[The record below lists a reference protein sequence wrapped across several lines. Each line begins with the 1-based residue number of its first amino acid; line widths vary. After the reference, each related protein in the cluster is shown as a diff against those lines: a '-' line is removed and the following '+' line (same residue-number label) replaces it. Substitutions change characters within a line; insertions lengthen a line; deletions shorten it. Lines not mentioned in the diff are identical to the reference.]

1 MLQITCPFCGD
12 RGETEFIYGGPVG
25 SDRPDPADVTDAEW
39 LDHLLMVP
47 NPTGP
52 VEERWWHARGC
63 GDWFT
68 IWRHTV
74 THDIVA
80 GPAND

>member
-1 MLQITCPFCGD
+1 MLLITCPFCGA
-12 RGETEFIYGGPVG
+12 RHETEFVYGGPVG
-25 SDRPDPADVTDAEW
+25 PDRPDPGKVSDDEW
-39 LDHLLMVP
+39 LEYLLIVP

-68 IWRHTV
+68 IWRNTV
-74 THDIVA
+74 THDIVD
-80 GPAND
+80 GPRNE

>member
-1 MLQITCPFCGD
+1 MMLINCPFCGA
-12 RGETEFIYGGPVG
+12 RNETEFVYGGPVG
-25 SDRPDPADVTDAEW
+25 PDRPDPTKVSDDEW
-39 LDHLLMVP
+39 LDYLLMVP

-68 IWRHTV
+68 IWRDTV
-74 THDIVA
+74 THDIVD
-80 GPAND
+80 GPDNE

>member
-1 MLQITCPFCGD
+1 MLLITCPFCGA
-12 RGETEFIYGGPVG
+12 RNETEFVYGGPVG
-25 SDRPDPADVTDAEW
+25 PDRPDPAVVPDDEW
-39 LDHLLMVP
+39 LDFLLMVP

-68 IWRHTV
+68 IWRNTV
-74 THDIVA
+74 THDIVD
-80 GPAND
+80 GPDNE